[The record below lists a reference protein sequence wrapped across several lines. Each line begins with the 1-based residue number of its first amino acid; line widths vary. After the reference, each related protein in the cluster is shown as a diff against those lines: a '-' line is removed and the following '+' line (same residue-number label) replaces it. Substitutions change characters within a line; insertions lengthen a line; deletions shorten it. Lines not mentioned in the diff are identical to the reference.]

1 MTFIWPVKENTQVF
15 SLCDEFDKNIKNVK
29 NGFKSLIYTLSGSGI
44 ESDIKQKQV
53 EALSLD
59 ESMKPETH

>member
-1 MTFIWPVKENTQVF
+1 MIDILKQG
-15 SLCDEFDKNIKNVK
+15 LKI
-29 NGFKSLIYTLSGSGI
+29 LSGSGI

-59 ESMKPETH
+59 ESMKPETHQSLADA